1 MSNKV
6 KNIPKAPNA
15 DDDDEDLND
24 TDEEGG
30 QLSDGSVAVGQ
41 SLPKNA
47 TSCRCMLLTILKI
60 QRSTGSIAA
69 HCSTVKNSLPK
80 SILRLKASSE

>member
-30 QLSDGSVAVGQ
+30 QLSDGSVLESDNNPG
-41 SLPKNA
+41 
-47 TSCRCMLLTILKI
+47 
-60 QRSTGSIAA
+60 
-69 HCSTVKNSLPK
+69 
-80 SILRLKASSE
+80 